1 MWSASH
7 HPRKLLANPV
17 FKLQHRVGV
26 LRGSWYSRDSG
37 VALSN
42 APPSKR
48 LSTCSLGMRG
58 NLRYGHR
65 DPVACYPG
73 IDGFRMENL
82 LQPQLLGPAVVA
94 LITAVGSYFLII
106 QKTRKELADE
116 TKRALEAFREKAEV
130 AEANERLAFRAEQRA
145 EMQELRQKIQVCETD
160 KADMIVKLAGAQA
173 KITILEARVCLLEN
187 GASQH

>member
-1 MWSASH
+1 M
-7 HPRKLLANPV
+7 
-17 FKLQHRVGV
+17 
-26 LRGSWYSRDSG
+26 D
-37 VALSN
+37 
-42 APPSKR
+42 
-48 LSTCSLGMRG
+48 
-58 NLRYGHR
+58 
-65 DPVACYPG
+65 
-73 IDGFRMENL
+73 NL
-82 LQPQLLGPAVVA
+82 LSPQFLGPAVVA